1 MATICNDI
9 SGLLLL
15 DKPSNITSFK
25 VVDEIKRVLNVKKVG
40 HCGTLDPA
48 ATGLLLILIGKATK
62 LQDKFMKE
70 DKVYMS
76 SFLLGVVTDTGDL
89 DGKIVSKNNIPN
101 LDIRMI
107 TKVAGMFKGE
117 VFQIPPM
124 YSALKRNGRKF
135 YEFARHGIEIKR
147 EPRKILIREF
157 DVLSY
162 NEDIIEVRIECSSG
176 TYIRTLAQD
185 FGNVLKCGA
194 TVKALRRERVGVFN
208 VKDALKFEYTNDTD
222 KVLSKLI
229 QFDELFKNV
238 ELSL

>member
-1 MATICNDI
+1 MMIICNDI

-25 VVDEIKRVLNVKKVG
+25 VVDKIKKVLNVKKVG

-48 ATGLLLILIGKATK
+48 ATGLLLILIGKSTK
-62 LQDKFMKE
+62 LQSKFMKE

-76 SFLLGVVTDTGDL
+76 SFLLGVVTDSGDL
-89 DGKIVSKNNIPN
+89 DGKVISKNNIPN
-101 LDIRMI
+101 VDIRMI
-107 TKVAGMFKGE
+107 KRVAKIFKGE

-124 YSALKRNGRKF
+124 YSALKCNGRKL
-135 YEFARHGIEIKR
+135 YEFARHGIEIRR
-147 EPRKILIREF
+147 EPRKIVIREF

-194 TVKALRRERVGVFN
+194 TVKALRREKIGVFN
-208 VKDALKFEYTNDTD
+208 VKDALKFEDVNDTD
-222 KVLSKLI
+222 KILSELI
-229 QFDELFKNV
+229 PSDELFKHV
-238 ELSL
+238 ELNL